1 MKKIM
6 ILFTIIS
13 LNTVANNIQTKLSH
27 TKVVRDKEG
36 KLEKVQAN
44 LVSPGD
50 ILEYTF
56 TIDNQETESIKNLNP
71 AIPVPT
77 GTTLIPNTEKPKEAF
92 VSVNGRDFHPYPI
105 KVNGEEV
112 DLNEYRIVSWNVE
125 KLEPGEKI
133 ELQMQVLVN
142 GGDEE

>member
-1 MKKIM
+1 MKKILVM
-6 ILFTIIS
+6 FILVVS
-13 LNTVANNIQTKLSH
+13 TVFAEVKTHLSNM
-27 TKVVRDKEG
+27 KVVKNDKGVVERVEA
-36 KLEKVQAN
+36 KN
-44 LVSPGD
+44 VSPGD